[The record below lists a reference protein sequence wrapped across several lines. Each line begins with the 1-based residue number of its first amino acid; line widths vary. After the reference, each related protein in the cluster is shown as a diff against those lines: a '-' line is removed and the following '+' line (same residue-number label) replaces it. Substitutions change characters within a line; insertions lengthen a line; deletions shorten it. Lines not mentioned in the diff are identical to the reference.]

1 MAIWRNGVKD
11 VVLRG
16 QIDEKLER
24 KFREAAMRRFGYGKG
39 ALTKALEEAVT
50 RWISAVEEEQLSF
63 EGDPVEAI
71 DGLLSGVE
79 IDAVSLQHEVK
90 KIWASRAIGDVSR

>member
-1 MAIWRNGVKD
+1 M
-11 VVLRG
+11 VLRG

-24 KFREAAMRRFGYGKG
+24 RFREVAMRRFGYSKG

-50 RWISAVEEEQLSF
+50 RWISSVEEEQLTF

-71 DGLLSGVE
+71 DGLLSDIDV
-79 IDAVSLQHEVK
+79 DAVSLQHEAK
-90 KIWASRAIGDVSR
+90 KIWASRSPVEVSL